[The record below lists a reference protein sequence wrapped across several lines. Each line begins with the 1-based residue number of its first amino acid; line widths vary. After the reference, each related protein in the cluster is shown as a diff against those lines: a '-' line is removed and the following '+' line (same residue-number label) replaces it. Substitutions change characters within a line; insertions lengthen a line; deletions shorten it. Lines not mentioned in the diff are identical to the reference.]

1 MSTAALLPHAPL
13 GSWRHRIALLVLAAI
28 IGLNLFAGAAIYGAA
43 DAGVSVPGVTT
54 RKAEVAP
61 PPVEPLRFREVAR
74 TDALAINAAVPLDT
88 GPNPAASAFKFR
100 GDDAD
105 RTRALDCLT
114 SAIYYEAATEP
125 VEGQRAV
132 AQVVLNRAR
141 HPAYPSTVCGV
152 VYQGAERV
160 TGCQFTFTCDGALN
174 RRYSDAAWQRA
185 RNNADLMLSGGT
197 YPPVG
202 LATHYHTDWVRPYW
216 SDSLE
221 KIAIVDTHLFFRW
234 PGYWG
239 TPGAFRGAVSRGDGP
254 IAKLAAISPLHAMAL
269 GLPTDLATGVDAN
282 AAVGEARV
290 VAGAGEGAGRD
301 TIYTQLDR
309 RAAPES
315 FVTTALRLCGD
326 KPYCKFMGWT
336 NPVLKPDSDAMT
348 DTQRAAMTFSYLRD
362 DKAGFEK
369 ALWNCSEYK
378 RDDVRQ
384 CMKR

>member
-1 MSTAALLPHAPL
+1 MHSQDDQTALPLRRDWTGWLFVLIAVAAVVVVLHASHSTGTGKHAP
-13 GSWRHRIALLVLAAI
+13 HRQPVAPPADIVPEVQPMVLAPVTED
-28 IGLNLFAGAAIYGAA
+28 
-43 DAGVSVPGVTT
+43 DA
-54 RKAEVAP
+54 RAQNAEVA
-61 PPVEPLRFREVAR
+61 LITRGFVAAR
-74 TDALAINAAVPLDT
+74 PFLYAGGGDAKARARDCLAAAMIYE
-88 GPNPAASAFKFR
+88 A
-100 GDDAD
+100 GDD
-105 RTRALDCLT
+105 
-114 SAIYYEAATEP
+114 P
-125 VEGQRAV
+125 KGQQAV
-132 AQVVLNRAR
+132 GQVVINRAR
-141 HPAYPSTVCGV
+141 HPAFPKSICGV
-152 VYQGAERV
+152 VFQGSERT

-185 RNNADLMLSGGT
+185 RNNADMMLAGGT

-221 KIAIVDTHLFFRW
+221 KIAVVDTHLFFRW

-239 TPGAFRGAVSRGDGP
+239 TPGAFRGAVSGSDGP
-254 IAKLAAISPLHAMAL
+254 VAKLAAISPLHAIAL
-269 GLPTDLATGVDAN
+269 GLPTDLAAGVDAN
-282 AAVGEARV
+282 AAVGEARI
-290 VAGAGEGAGRD
+290 VAGAGESAGRD

-309 RAAPES
+309 KAAPES

-336 NPVLKPDSDAMT
+336 NPVLKPDSDAMS

-378 RDDVRQ
+378 RDDLRQ

>member
-1 MSTAALLPHAPL
+1 MHPQDDQTALPLRRDWMGWLFVLIVVAAVVAVLYASQSTGTGKHAAHRQPVAPPAD
-13 GSWRHRIALLVLAAI
+13 IVPEVQPMVLAPI
-28 IGLNLFAGAAIYGAA
+28 TED
-43 DAGVSVPGVTT
+43 DARTQN
-54 RKAEVAP
+54 AEVA
-61 PPVEPLRFREVAR
+61 LIAKGFVAAR
-74 TDALAINAAVPLDT
+74 PFVYAGGGDAKARARDCLAAAMIYE
-88 GPNPAASAFKFR
+88 A
-100 GDDAD
+100 GDDAK
-105 RTRALDCLT
+105 
-114 SAIYYEAATEP
+114 
-125 VEGQRAV
+125 GQQAV
-132 AQVVLNRAR
+132 GQVVINRAR
-141 HPAYPSTVCGV
+141 HPAFPKSICGV
-152 VYQGAERV
+152 VFQGSERT

-185 RNNADLMLSGGT
+185 RNNADMMLSGGT

-239 TPGAFRGAVSRGDGP
+239 TPRAFRGAVSGSDGP
-254 IAKLAAISPLHAMAL
+254 VAKLAAMSPLHAIAL
-269 GLPTDLATGVDAN
+269 GLPTDVATGVDAN

-290 VAGAGEGAGRD
+290 VTGAGESAGRD

-336 NPVLKPDSDAMT
+336 NPVLKPDSDAMS

>member
-1 MSTAALLPHAPL
+1 MRPDGNQSALPL
-13 GSWRHRIALLVLAAI
+13 RRDWAGWLFVLIAVAAI
-28 IGLNLFAGAAIYGAA
+28 VAVLYASQATNGSSRHAHVSPVAPPA
-43 DAGVSVPGVTT
+43 DVIPEVQPMELAPVTQDDART
-54 RKAEVAP
+54 QNAEVA
-61 PPVEPLRFREVAR
+61 LITKGFVAAR
-74 TDALAINAAVPLDT
+74 PFVYAGGGDAKARARDCLAAAMLYE
-88 GPNPAASAFKFR
+88 A
-100 GDDAD
+100 GDDAK
-105 RTRALDCLT
+105 
-114 SAIYYEAATEP
+114 
-125 VEGQRAV
+125 GQQAV
-132 AQVVLNRAR
+132 GQVVINRAR
-141 HPAYPSTVCGV
+141 HPAFPKSICGV
-152 VYQGAERV
+152 VFQGSERT

-185 RNNADLMLSGGT
+185 RNNADMMLSGGT

-234 PGYWG
+234 PGFWG
-239 TPGAFRGAVSRGDGP
+239 TPGAFKGAVSGSDGP
-254 IAKLAAISPLHAMAL
+254 VAKLAAISPLHAIAL
-269 GLPTDLATGVDAN
+269 GLSTDIATGVDAN

-290 VAGAGEGAGRD
+290 VTGAGESAGRD

-309 RAAPES
+309 KAAPES

-336 NPVLKPDSDAMT
+336 NPTLKPDSDAMS